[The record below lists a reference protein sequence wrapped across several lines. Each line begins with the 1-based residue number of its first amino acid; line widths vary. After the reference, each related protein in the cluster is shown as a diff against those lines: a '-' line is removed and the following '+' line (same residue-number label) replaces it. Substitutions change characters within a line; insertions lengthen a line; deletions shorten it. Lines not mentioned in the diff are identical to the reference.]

1 MSAAALT
8 VLAAL
13 LSVAEPCAAIEP
25 AKPAIQSSG
34 PPASLLTI
42 QRVYVDHLGA
52 AMGADEVR
60 DILMST
66 LMRDRLFALTENE
79 ERADAFLR
87 GTASDVIF
95 EEEHESSDSINGHVQ
110 TSLSTG
116 GSYSTRANSRG
127 ASASVGDAEHAR
139 STERRH
145 QSMAAVRLVNRDG
158 DVLWATTQESG
169 GAKFRGA
176 TADVADKVARALA
189 EDVRQARA
197 AAAMPPKLKAAG
209 PGAR

>member
-1 MSAAALT
+1 MRAATACL
-8 VLAAL
+8 AL
-13 LSVAEPCAAIEP
+13 LWCVARCLAIEP
-25 AKPAIQSSG
+25 LAAPDKSKSTQPA
-34 PPASLLTI
+34 ATLLTI
-42 QRVYVDHLGA
+42 QRVYVDHLGTA
-52 AMGADEVR
+52 LGADELR

-66 LMRDRLFALTENE
+66 LMRDRLFALTDNE
-79 ERADAFLR
+79 DRADAFLR

-95 EEEHESSDSINGHVQ
+95 DEEHDSSDSINGHIQ
-110 TSLSTG
+110 TSTSKS
-116 GSYSTRANSRG
+116 GSYNSHSSSG
-127 ASASVGDAEHAR
+127 ASAGVGETEHAS

-189 EDVRQARA
+189 EDVRQARV
-197 AAAMPPKLKAAG
+197 AAAMPPASKAAAQAG
-209 PGAR
+209 R